1 MFLPSLGR
9 KVDTKAL
16 PESVDVSST
25 SSSSLTALE
34 RVVASVWE
42 AIRALSKCSNKRL
55 RGFAEGPDQCFF
67 SAKEVLKRSGVGPND
82 HFLALGGHSMSVLQA
97 SSEDLG
103 TFIPCHGSLHHK
115 SGEGHSKRV
124 KIRLIQ
130 RYGGL

>member
-1 MFLPSLGR
+1 MGPNLRAARYGREGARDVFLPSLGR

-42 AIRALSKCSNKRL
+42 AIRALSKCSNKSK

-67 SAKEVLKRSGVGPND
+67 IFGQGSAEAVGSRAERPLPRTGRAL
-82 HFLALGGHSMSVLQA
+82 HVGAAGFL
-97 SSEDLG
+97 
-103 TFIPCHGSLHHK
+103 
-115 SGEGHSKRV
+115 
-124 KIRLIQ
+124 
-130 RYGGL
+130 